1 MSAAFVLTLAGVS
14 LILLILRLV
23 VPGLPVNRLAR
34 RLTRFD
40 LALTLL
46 GVLGLVLH
54 CASMFFRPIVA
65 ALPGSDTVIS
75 QINSMGTASMVWFA
89 VPALLVLVGLR
100 RQHWAALALL
110 AASLLAVGLTMYNG
124 TALFTHLDTIFA
136 AGVMIAATLFLL
148 GQPPWHRASAAPLA
162 AAR

>member
-1 MSAAFVLTLAGVS
+1 MS

-34 RLTRFD
+34 RLTRLD

-100 RQHWAALALL
+100 RQHWAALVLL

-148 GQPPWHRASAAPLA
+148 SQPPWRRASAAPLA

>member
-34 RLTRFD
+34 RLTRLD

-110 AASLLAVGLTMYNG
+110 AASLLAVGLTMYND
-124 TALFTHLDTIFA
+124 TALFTHLDSPTW
-136 AGVMIAATLFLL
+136 T
-148 GQPPWHRASAAPLA
+148 QSSPLA
-162 AAR
+162 

>member
-34 RLTRFD
+34 RLTRLD

-100 RQHWAALALL
+100 RQHWAALVLL

-148 GQPPWHRASAAPLA
+148 SQPPWHRASAAPLA